1 VDTAQI
7 LKIQQ
12 ELARCTLENPA
23 QRHKR
28 LYRLVCEGGY
38 VWLRRGVCHKG
49 SHTPGL
55 NGITKQHVDGRQ
67 RGRERCGAACE
78 ELLTGEYRPQPVK
91 RIYIPKANGK
101 LRPLGIAT
109 SKTEWYK
116 LLSKWFWSLS
126 TKVSFIHS
134 RDFDHCDL
142 LITPSVH
149 YAEDLQTPM
158 GFKWIGRYCVF

>member
-1 VDTAQI
+1 MV
-7 LKIQQ
+7 
-12 ELARCTLENPA
+12 ARGDENA
-23 QRHKR
+23 VEQ
-28 LYRLVCEGGY
+28 
-38 VWLRRGVCHKG
+38 LR
-49 SHTPGL
+49 
-55 NGITKQHVDGRQ
+55 
-67 RGRERCGAACE
+67 E

-134 RDFDHCDL
+134 RGISTTAIYSSRPQC
-142 LITPSVH
+142 I
-149 YAEDLQTPM
+149 AEDLQTPH
-158 GFKWIGRYCVF
+158 GV

>member
-1 VDTAQI
+1 VF
-7 LKIQQ
+7 
-12 ELARCTLENPA
+12 N
-23 QRHKR
+23 
-28 LYRLVCEGGY
+28 
-38 VWLRRGVCHKG
+38 KG

-67 RGRERCGAACE
+67 RGRERLVEQLRE

-126 TKVSFIHS
+126 TKVFHPFSWGFRPLRS
-134 RDFDHCDL
+134 
-142 LITPSVH
+142 ITPSVH
-149 YAEDLQTPM
+149 YAEDLQTPA
-158 GFKWIGRYCVF
+158 WADHRGRYCCVFDEIDHRLLRCFQETDSRPTDSRSSHSNASSGNRVKLVIQ